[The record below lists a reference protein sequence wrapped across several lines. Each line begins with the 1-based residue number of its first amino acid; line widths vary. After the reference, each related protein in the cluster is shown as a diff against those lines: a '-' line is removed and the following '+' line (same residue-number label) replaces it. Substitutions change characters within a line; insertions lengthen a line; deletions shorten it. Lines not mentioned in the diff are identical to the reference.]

1 MIRKLGEY
9 RWVGIY
15 DVGPEFISIVG
26 WSGLG
31 APEYPISPTNEGLS
45 GAAIQSRKT
54 VIVGNVRMDSRYL
67 TTFPSTV
74 SEIIVPVMSPGD
86 GKVIGTVSVES
97 NLVDAFSP
105 NDQKMIEQ
113 CAEAALPLWLLK

>member
-1 MIRKLGEY
+1 
-9 RWVGIY
+9 
-15 DVGPEFISIVG
+15 
-26 WSGLG
+26 
-31 APEYPISPTNEGLS
+31 
-45 GAAIQSRKT
+45 
-54 VIVGNVRMDSRYL
+54 MDSRYL

-74 SEIIVPVMSPGD
+74 SEIIVPVISPGD

-105 NDQKMIEQ
+105 SDQKMIEQ